1 VGWPLL
7 ESGLARKISLC
18 MMIELIVVAYF
29 PDTYHEESRVPNSCV
44 RPWIGYIQVDVA
56 FLSSHGLDWTG
67 YMQIQSKPHIDL
79 YPKYPHRSA
88 WTEYRSK
95 SMWTDLGPWTNWEP
109 WKNPGIATC
118 RCQRIRFGY
127 INWPIGP
134 ATLIWI
140 TLRENVQNRP
150 LNVLNDR
157 NRLPCFGIPQNRL
170 CSQPSASHPP
180 KLCCGSQPCHL
191 WLYFNLILAYSAM
204 FFTRKL
210 RSCSPS
216 ATSTCMHSRLTHP
229 GSFCETRGLFWGIPK
244 HGGLFR
250 SFRALRGLFWTF
262 SLLSKPST
270 PDLPVTTGVWI
281 LQT

>member
-1 VGWPLL
+1 VVG
-7 ESGLARKISLC
+7 IC
-18 MMIELIVVAYF
+18 
-29 PDTYHEESRVPNSCV
+29 C
-44 RPWIGYIQVDVA
+44 IGDFSPYGR
-56 FLSSHGLDWTG
+56 FLS
-67 YMQIQSKPHIDL
+67 
-79 YPKYPHRSA
+79 
-88 WTEYRSK
+88 
-95 SMWTDLGPWTNWEP
+95 
-109 WKNPGIATC
+109 
-118 RCQRIRFGY
+118 
-127 INWPIGP
+127 
-134 ATLIWI
+134 
-140 TLRENVQNRP
+140 RENVQNRP
-150 LNVLNDR
+150 LNILNDR
-157 NRLPCFGIPQNRL
+157 NRTPCFGIPQNRL